1 MFLGGFMDKYVA
13 GYYDCW
19 FAVNEFYEQWAKS
32 RGLTV
37 NSLFVLYTVN
47 ALESPDQSEI
57 CRRLFLPKQTV
68 NSILNLF
75 EKSGYLLR
83 RRKEADARNKEIV
96 ITEKGKEYAG
106 KILSE
111 LYGLE
116 EAAISSMDIE
126 EKEGLIK
133 YNRLFLER
141 LQKFNGERK

>member
-1 MFLGGFMDKYVA
+1 MDKYVA

-19 FAVNEFYEQWAKS
+19 FAMNEFYERWAKS
-32 RGLTV
+32 RGLTI
-37 NSLFVLYTVN
+37 NSLFVLYTVHE
-47 ALESPDQSEI
+47 LESPDQSEI

-83 RRKEADARNKEIV
+83 RRKEADARNKEVI

-106 KILSE
+106 KVLSE

-116 EAAISSMDIE
+116 KAAISSMNVD

-141 LQKFNGERK
+141 LQRFNGDVK